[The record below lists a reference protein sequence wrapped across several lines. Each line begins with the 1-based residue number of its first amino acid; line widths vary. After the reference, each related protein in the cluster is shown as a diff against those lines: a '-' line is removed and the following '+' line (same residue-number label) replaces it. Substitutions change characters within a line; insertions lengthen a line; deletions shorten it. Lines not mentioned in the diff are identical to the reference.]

1 MWLNWLEHSL
11 RVREILSS
19 SPSIPTKKIMQ
30 FPTYKREEEKIQN
43 GFDFIIGCDEVGAGP
58 LAGPVVAAAC
68 ILKSETIGD
77 RRTSDKWYYRVR
89 DSKTVS
95 EKEREELAVV
105 IKQNCL
111 CYAVSEVDSRE
122 IDDINIHNAS
132 LLAMHRAVSSLL
144 EQLNTQDIKKIFVFV
159 DGKFRIKGLSL
170 EQEPVISGDSEIL
183 SIAAASIIAKVH
195 RDGLL
200 RNIDKVFP
208 NYGFAKHKGYGT
220 REHIQ
225 AIQKNG
231 VLGIHRKSFLK
242 NII

>member
-11 RVREILSS
+11 RVREIPGS
-19 SPSIPTKKIMQ
+19 SPGIPTIIML
-30 FPTYKREEEKIQN
+30 FPTYKREKQKIQN
-43 GFDFIIGCDEVGAGP
+43 GFDFVVGCDEVGAGP

-77 RRTSDKWYYRVR
+77 DRTEDSWYYRVR

-95 EKEREELAVV
+95 EKERETLALC
-105 IKQNCL
+105 IKENCV
-111 CYAVSEVDSRE
+111 CFAIAEASPEEVDTL
-122 IDDINIHNAS
+122 NIHNAS
-132 LLAMHRAVSSLL
+132 LLAMQRAVSALL
-144 EQLNTQDIKKIFVFV
+144 KQLQTQDQNKVFIFV
-159 DGKFRIKGLSL
+159 DGKYKIKGVTL

-183 SIAAASIIAKVH
+183 SIAAASILAKVH
-195 RDGLL
+195 RDELL

-208 NYGFAKHKGYGT
+208 KYGFAKHKGYGT
-220 REHIQ
+220 KEHIQ

-231 VLGIHRKSFLK
+231 VLDIHRRSFLK

>member
-1 MWLNWLEHSL
+1 
-11 RVREILSS
+11 
-19 SPSIPTKKIMQ
+19 MQ

-43 GFDFIIGCDEVGAGP
+43 GFHFVIGCDEVGAGP

-77 RRTSDKWYYRVR
+77 TRSSDKWYYRVR

-95 EKEREELAVV
+95 EKEREGLAEI

-111 CYAVSEVDSRE
+111 CYAISEVGASE
-122 IDDINIHNAS
+122 VDDINIHNAS
-132 LLAMHRAVSSLL
+132 LLAMHRAVSSVL
-144 EQLNTQDIKKIFVFV
+144 EQLNTKDHKKIFVFL
-159 DGKFRIKGLSL
+159 DGKFKIEELSL

-183 SIAAASIIAKVH
+183 SISAASIIAKVY
-195 RDGLL
+195 RDDLL
-200 RNIDKVFP
+200 RKIDKMFP
-208 NYGFAKHKGYGT
+208 NYGFARHKGYGT
-220 REHIQ
+220 KEHIQ

-231 VLGIHRKSFLK
+231 VLDIHRKSFLK